1 MVRKT
6 VVKNIKKLRK
16 EYNLT
21 QQQLA
26 EKIGV
31 GRSTIALVESGRTNP
46 TEHFLHSISRE
57 LGIRLEWIKTSQG
70 KMHKDDRQIV
80 KECIDIIGDFKNA
93 ETAFL
98 KVLAEH
104 FQTKESFDYDFY
116 SSLIQLQKSYQTENR
131 NTKGYISILLKK
143 TFSDYIE

>member
-1 MVRKT
+1 MDRKT

-46 TEHFLHSISRE
+46 TEHLLHSISRE
-57 LGIRLEWIKTSQG
+57 LGVRLEWLKTAQG
-70 KMHKDDRQIV
+70 KIYKDNKQIV
-80 KECIDIIGDFKNA
+80 RECIDIIGDFEKA
-93 ETAFL
+93 EEAFL
-98 KVLAEH
+98 KVMAEH
-104 FQTKESFDYDFY
+104 FQTEESFDYDFY
-116 SSLIQLQKSYQTENR
+116 YSLIQLQKSYQNEDR